1 MMRPRS
7 DVVAV
12 SAAFVVAAV
21 ASTAGVAASTRVA
34 VGVAVVV
41 AVTAVVALF
50 LDHFG
55 GAVVG
60 LAAAAVVILGR
71 RISGSWDE
79 EAFWLALLQTV
90 ALVATGI
97 AAGRAGVA
105 LRRTATTPEG
115 AATLPEPAFGSLGLL
130 DADIALERLKEEVD
144 RAHAHGR
151 PLSLVVVDVHLL
163 DPAMSREARRSA
175 HRAVSRIFESRIGER
190 DVPFALSEE
199 RLAAI
204 LPETSPAEAWDRIG
218 SVLDAVAGGSFNIRS
233 EENDRA
239 LADTVELAVGLAET
253 GPGIVG
259 ADALLDA
266 ATAALPSH
274 MHRDSGDLA

>member
-1 MMRPRS
+1 MNHRS
-7 DVVAV
+7 DVMAVA
-12 SAAFVVAAV
+12 SAFLVAAV
-21 ASTAGVAASTRVA
+21 ASTAGVAASTGVA
-34 VGVAVVV
+34 VGVAAAV

-50 LDHFG
+50 VDQFA

-71 RISGSWDE
+71 RMSGSWDTD
-79 EAFWLALLQTV
+79 AFWLALLQTF

-97 AAGRAGVA
+97 AAGRAGVV
-105 LRRTATTPEG
+105 LRRTATTPAG
-115 AATLPEPAFGSLGLL
+115 SATLPEPAFGSLGLL
-130 DADIALERLKEEVD
+130 DADIAFERLKEEVD

-151 PLSLVVVDVHLL
+151 PLSLVVIDVRLL
-163 DPAMSREARRSA
+163 DPAIASEARRSA
-175 HRAVSRIFESRIGER
+175 HRAVSRIFESRIGDR
-190 DVPFALSEE
+190 NVPFALSQD

-218 SVLDAVAGGSFNIRS
+218 TVLDAIAGGRFSVRS
-233 EENDRA
+233 EQHDRA

-266 ATAALPSH
+266 ATAALPTH
-274 MHRDSGDLA
+274 MHRDGDLA